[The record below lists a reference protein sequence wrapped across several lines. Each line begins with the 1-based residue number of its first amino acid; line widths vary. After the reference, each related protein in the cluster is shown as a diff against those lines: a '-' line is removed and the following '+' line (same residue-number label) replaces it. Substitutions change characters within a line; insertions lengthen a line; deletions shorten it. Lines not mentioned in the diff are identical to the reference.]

1 MGLTRTRVDLKY
13 NDWCLIRQGEDT
25 EGETVDNVKM
35 EAEVRAMNLQAK
47 EHQGVSATL
56 QVRRKAWRLPWW
68 QWIGICLPT
77 QGTQVLSLVWKIR
90 RAAEHLSPRSTTPEL
105 AL

>member
-1 MGLTRTRVDLKY
+1 MDLKS

-25 EGETVDNVKM
+25 EGETVGNVKM
-35 EAEVRAMNLQAK
+35 EAEIRAMNLQAK

-56 QVRRKAWRLPWW
+56 QVRRKAWRLSWW
-68 QWIGICLPT
+68 QWIEIRLPM
-77 QGTQVLSLVWKIR
+77 QETQVLSLVWKIP